1 MTPMADRWT
10 ASGVTRK
17 EAEVLAGLGEQL
29 TNAEIAA
36 RMYVSERTV
45 ETHVSSL
52 LRKLDASN
60 RRELGRLAARPAPV
74 EGSIGPS
81 GTVTFLF
88 TDIED
93 STALWERFPRLMPEA
108 LARHDAVLR
117 DAIARHEGRVFSTAG
132 DSFGAAFASASAAV
146 AAAVS
151 AQQTLAAEAWPGD
164 VVVRVRMGLHTGTA
178 TERDGTYLGAVVN
191 RAARIAAGGHGG
203 QILVSSATADLVAD
217 EGWKTVDLGWH
228 RLRGV

>member
-1 MTPMADRWT
+1 M
-10 ASGVTRK
+10 GVTRK

-36 RMYVSERTV
+36 RLYVSERTV

-52 LRKLDASN
+52 LRKLHASN
-60 RRELGRLAARPAPV
+60 RRELGRLAVRSVSPPTPTT
-74 EGSIGPS
+74 GTIGPS

-93 STALWERFPRLMPEA
+93 STVLWERFPRLMPGV

-117 DAIARHEGRVFSTAG
+117 DAIRCSHEGRIFSTVG

-146 AAAVS
+146 AAAVD
-151 AQQTLAAEAWPGD
+151 AE
-164 VVVRVRMGLHTGTA
+164 RT
-178 TERDGTYLGAVVN
+178 LGAEPWPCDVTV
-191 RAARIAAGGHGG
+191 RGAGAW
-203 QILVSSATADLVAD
+203 VCTP
-217 EGWKTVDLGWH
+217 E
-228 RLRGV
+228 RRRGA